1 MSSLTVNNI
10 NQSSFQQ
17 LSSNMAKTNAAQA
30 EQLAQSLRKQAD
42 AAQAVADQFT
52 EKAQSLDN
60 QANKEQLK
68 SDQLNSKLNMA
79 NTFDQTANQTSNLI
93 NNATVNPMTYSSQGT
108 SSTTDSAYA
117 QTTGT
122 HIDTVA

>member
-17 LSSNMAKTNAAQA
+17 LSSSMAKTNAAQA
-30 EQLAQSLRKQAD
+30 EQLAQSLRKEAD
-42 AAQAVADQFT
+42 AAQAVADQYT

-60 QANKEQLK
+60 QASKEQLR

-79 NTFDQTANQTSNLI
+79 NAFDQTANQTSNLI
-93 NNATVNPMTYSSQGT
+93 NHAAVKPVTYSSQGT
-108 SSTTDSAYA
+108 SSTTDSAYT

-122 HIDTVA
+122 NIDTVA